1 MNRGRDRTRRTGK
14 SGFGV
19 ARNLQAAAVIVG
31 MFAVWE
37 AAVRIFDIPE
47 YVLPSPISAV
57 DHLIFRQPDANYD
70 WPLQI
75 RTTALEVGISFFAT
89 ALAGFAIAIAMSWS
103 KLIRDILL
111 PLFVFVNSLPLIAIA
126 PILLIWV
133 GYGLKLNVLIA
144 FLVSF
149 FPVVINT
156 AAGMEA
162 VDEDLL
168 DLVRYLNASTFQ
180 VFVKI
185 RIPNSLPYIFSGL
198 KICSTMCIMGV
209 VVGEFIASDRGLG
222 YIIINSQYT
231 MDIPP
236 VFSSLIVVSL
246 LGAALYGVVALLEK
260 ILMPWRRAGE

>member
-1 MNRGRDRTRRTGK
+1 MNY
-14 SGFGV
+14 
-19 ARNLQAAAVIVG
+19 QAVLVVVG
-31 MFAVWE
+31 MFGLWE
-37 AAVRIFDIPE
+37 AAVRVFGIPE
-47 YVLPSPISAV
+47 YVLPSPLSAV

-75 RTTALEVGISFFAT
+75 RTTALEVGLSFAAT
-89 ALAGFAIAIAMSWS
+89 AAIGFGLALIMSWS
-103 KLIRDILL
+103 RPIKDILL
-111 PLFVFVNSLPLIAIA
+111 PLFIFFNSLPLIAIA
-126 PILLIWV
+126 PILLVWM
-133 GYGLKLNVLIA
+133 GYGLRLNVLIA

-156 AAGMEA
+156 TAGLEA
-162 VDEDLL
+162 VEEDLL
-168 DLVRYLNASTFQ
+168 DLIRYLNASKFQ
-180 VFVKI
+180 IFLKI

-231 MDIPP
+231 MDLPP

-246 LGAALYGVVALLEK
+246 LGAALYGIVALLE
-260 ILMPWRRAGE
+260 IIMTPWRRAGA